1 MSKPYKFFLFF
12 VGVIVCFY
20 IWFYYG
26 AGLSEET
33 SYKLAL
39 DRANQY
45 SKDNFVNLN
54 NYTKPELGHQTGS
67 RLFTFT
73 WNPKKSREKPFSVI
87 VDPVLVEVYLEEEK

>member
-1 MSKPYKFFLFF
+1 MSKPYKIFLLF

-26 AGLSEET
+26 TGLSEET

-45 SKDNFVNLN
+45 AKENFVNLD
-54 NYTKPELGHQTGS
+54 NYTKPELGHQMS
-67 RLFTFT
+67 NKLFTFT
-73 WNPKKSREKPFSVI
+73 WTPKESGSKPISVI
-87 VDPVLVEVYLEEEK
+87 VDPALVEVYLEEK